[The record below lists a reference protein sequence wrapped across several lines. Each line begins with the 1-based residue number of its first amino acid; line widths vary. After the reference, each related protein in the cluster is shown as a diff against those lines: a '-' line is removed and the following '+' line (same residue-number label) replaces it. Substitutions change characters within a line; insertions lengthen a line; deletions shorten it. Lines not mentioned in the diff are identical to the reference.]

1 MRREARDQRPATHLW
16 WGSMSNELQ
25 ALQQRVEA
33 ATGSDRELDRELA
46 RLLGGGLGGGASA
59 APPDYTAS
67 VDHCVDLVHR
77 VLPGWTW
84 HVGWD
89 ATGVLP
95 YATLHRETQ
104 LIQASAPTVP
114 LALLKALIR
123 ARGEETVTA

>member
-1 MRREARDQRPATHLW
+1 
-16 WGSMSNELQ
+16 MSNELQ

-46 RLLGGGLGGGASA
+46 RLLGGGASA

-77 VLPGWTW
+77 VLPGWSW

-104 LIQASAPTVP
+104 LVQASAPTVP
-114 LALLKALIR
+114 LALLRAPFR
-123 ARGEETVTA
+123 ARREETVAA